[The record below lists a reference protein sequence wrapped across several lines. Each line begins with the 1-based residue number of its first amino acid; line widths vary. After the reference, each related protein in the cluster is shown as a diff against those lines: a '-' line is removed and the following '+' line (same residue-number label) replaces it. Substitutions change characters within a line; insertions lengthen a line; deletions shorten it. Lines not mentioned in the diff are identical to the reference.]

1 MKKLALTGLALFL
14 LLIPIANAGACD
26 AAGIVNFT
34 YPQRVKYGEE
44 IEVDLKAVLWQ
55 NFPTFWSSCSVLEEV
70 AIVPQGYYPTL
81 ALPLTPIE
89 PAKCCPGNENF
100 ADAWVSISGFPAA
113 QYVDTKLFVRAP
125 SPTSYDHCSPEKKS
139 FWVGEGYYIIS
150 VSLWSAC
157 SKDGGKLYD
166 RKLGLIYVEGPS
178 LPTPQSV
185 CGNGICEPGE
195 NAANCLSDCWNSS
208 ITKEIPLKLTDIL
221 IIVGVIV
228 VIVILYKKLK

>member
-14 LLIPIANAGACD
+14 LLIPITNATPCD
-26 AAGIVNFT
+26 LADIVSFT

-44 IEVDLKAVLWQ
+44 IEVNAELWLWQ
-55 NFPTFWSSCSVLEEV
+55 PGIGIWGCTELVEV
-70 AIVPQGYYPTL
+70 SIVPQGYPVI
-81 ALPLTPIE
+81 ALPLSTAE
-89 PAKCCPGNENF
+89 AECCPENENF
-100 ADAWVSISGFPAA
+100 ADAWVSISGWPAS
-113 QYVDTKLFVRAP
+113 QYKDIKLSVRAP

-139 FWVGEGYYIIS
+139 FWAGEGYYTITIGT
-150 VSLWSAC
+150 WDAC
-157 SKDGGKLYD
+157 SKDGGRLRD
-166 RKLGLIYVEGPS
+166 RKVGLIYVEGP
-178 LPTPQSV
+178 PTSQSV

-195 NAANCLSDCWNSS
+195 NVANCFSDCWNSS